1 VKKKFSLVLSDN
13 LKSFKKDLNLL
24 FIRPFNQSKINNF
37 SELVFFPIESKEI
50 MSDKY
55 DYCERIYKSI
65 LLDLKDE
72 LNKIHCKSNYN
83 SRFWEIIIGTWLKM
97 FIRVSYKNYFQLKYI
112 KENYNIEEIYLLD
125 HKKFNFIVNDTESFN
140 WATSDLSWFYSF
152 LSKLLDFIDFDCKK
166 IISTPEKLL
175 FSFKEKK
182 NKYSIKNFLISFFKI
197 STLINNLFKN
207 KNHILITKT
216 ALPFLFE
223 KLLEIKFFQLPTYYE
238 KYDVKFKSINNSIR
252 NSIVLDTKI
261 SSDPLENF
269 IRKNLKNFLPI
280 HVVES
285 FSDIEKISNNVH
297 FPKNPKFIFT
307 CYSYDTDE
315 VFKTYAAQKINDKIP
330 YYIGQHG
337 NNYFSLMSRN
347 YVNELSYSDK
357 YLSWGFKNSENIK
370 NMFNFKTL
378 YKKIKFNDR
387 GKLLII
393 FDHIN
398 PSNMDLIDLEQKMD
412 QHLKEIILLING
424 LDTKIR
430 KNTILRLNRG
440 FYLNFFGKKYIED
453 FKDLNVEIDNG
464 NKTLSKLIR
473 NSRLCLFNYDST
485 GVLENFLLNYPT
497 IFFCEKNYLNTINY
511 NFEKKYQLLADNKIM
526 FSNRID
532 VLNHLNQNW
541 DNIEKWWFSQK
552 QQNIIENFNSNYNL
566 YSNKYN
572 LKKLENFLKQNLV

>member
-1 VKKKFSLVLSDN
+1 ML
-13 LKSFKKDLNLL
+13 
-24 FIRPFNQSKINNF
+24 
-37 SELVFFPIESKEI
+37 
-50 MSDKY
+50 DKY
-55 DYCERIYKSI
+55 DHCERIYKSI

-315 VFKTYAAQKINDKIP
+315 VFKTYAAQKVNDKIP